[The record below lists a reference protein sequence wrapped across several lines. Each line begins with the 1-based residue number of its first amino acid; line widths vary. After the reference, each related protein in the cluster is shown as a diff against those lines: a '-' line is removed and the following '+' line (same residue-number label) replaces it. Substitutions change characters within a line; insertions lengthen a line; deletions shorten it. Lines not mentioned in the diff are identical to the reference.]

1 MRRISREWLDYARMD
16 LDSAE
21 FLLNMRPIPVEII
34 CYHCHQSA
42 EKALKGV
49 LAEHDMEPPKT
60 HDLTRLC
67 GMCEGFAPA
76 FSELSGTCQGL
87 APFASKLR
95 YPDAPEVTVEM
106 MNATL
111 KGSHTVLDFVLS
123 VLKEGTES

>member
-49 LAEHDMEPPKT
+49 LAEHDIEPPKT

-67 GMCEGFAPA
+67 AMCE
-76 FSELSGTCQGL
+76 TCLEL

-123 VLKEGTES
+123 VLEEGTEA

>member
-67 GMCEGFAPA
+67 AMCEGFVPA
-76 FSELSGTCQGL
+76 FSQLSETCSGL
-87 APFASKLR
+87 APFASQLR
-95 YPDAPEVTVEM
+95 YPEKREITLET

-111 KGSHTVLDFVLS
+111 KSGHTVLDFVLS
-123 VLKEGTES
+123 VLEEGTEA